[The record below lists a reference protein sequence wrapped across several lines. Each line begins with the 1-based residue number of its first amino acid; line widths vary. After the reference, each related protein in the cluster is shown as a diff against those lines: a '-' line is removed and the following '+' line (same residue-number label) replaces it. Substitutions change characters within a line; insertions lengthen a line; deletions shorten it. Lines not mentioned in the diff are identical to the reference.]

1 MVDMFFYRD
10 PEEVEKQQQEDAAA
24 KATTQPGEVEAP
36 VAEWDVGGGGQPGG
50 INPALA
56 QEGGES
62 STLFWGQSSTSYSLD
77 FQVHWI
83 GLQMLQVLPRTGPP
97 SLQVLLVG
105 TLSLWALAAGD
116 RMLSYMCTLSHAVFL
131 FQ

>member
-24 KATTQPGEVEAP
+24 KATTQPGEAEVQ
-36 VAEWDVGGGGQPGG
+36 VTEWDVGGGQPGG
-50 INPALA
+50 INPALT

-62 STLFWGQSSTSYSLD
+62 LSRFLGQGSISYSVD
-77 FQVHWI
+77 FQVRWI
-83 GLQMLQVLPRTGPP
+83 GLQMLQLVPRTGQP

-105 TLSLWALAAGD
+105 MLSLWALAAGD
-116 RMLSYMCTLSHAVFL
+116 RMLSYLCTLSHAFFL